1 MTTHSDLSAPREDD
15 FDSALLE
22 RYWLGESSPE
32 DTAMLDAWFAE
43 HPERAA
49 WYSRLRRGITND
61 TWTDFPAKKVQLM
74 VAETLEAIGATPTST
89 SSATPHASRWNSA
102 PFTIFGSRIFGIGA
116 ALLLVAGL
124 TWGTIR
130 LYTANATAEYAYSTG
145 VGQRITVVLADGS
158 RVTLAPQTTVNVS
171 PTFGTGTRTVSVEGE
186 AHFDVI
192 SATGLPFLVQSGKV
206 QTRVLG
212 TRFVVKAYPTD
223 RQVYVAVETGRVAVD
238 DNTSTPTVLTA
249 GSMASVNDSGVV
261 ISDSTK
267 LPEYTDWVNGQLTF
281 ERSSLP
287 DVLATLSRWYGVQFQ
302 IADSTLVGSHVSGTL
317 AYGSLEDM
325 FKTLKDMLSVSL
337 TYTRN
342 SNGSLLV
349 TLHSLHTESQ
359 MRPRHNK
366 NVLNLSTGVGR

>member
-49 WYSRLRRGITND
+49 WYKRLQQGITND
-61 TWTDFPAKKVQLM
+61 TWTDFPAEKVQRM
-74 VAETLEAIGATPTST
+74 VAETLGAIGTTPSV
-89 SSATPHASRWNSA
+89 TPRASRWNSA
-102 PFTIFGSRIFGIGA
+102 PFLIFRSRMFGLGA
-116 ALLLVAGL
+116 AILLAVGL
-124 TWGTIR
+124 TWGSIR
-130 LYTANATAEYAYSTG
+130 LYTASATAEYAYTTG

-158 RVTLAPQTTVNVS
+158 RVTLAPQTTVQVS
-171 PTFGTGTRTVSVEGE
+171 PTFGTETRTVSVQGE
-186 AHFDVI
+186 AHFDVTT
-192 SATGLPFLVQSGKV
+192 AAGLPFLVQSGKV

-261 ISDSTK
+261 ISDSTR

-281 ERSSLP
+281 ERSPLP

-302 IADSTLVGSHVSGTL
+302 IADSTLVGSHISGTL